1 MNQRVALTLV
11 CLLLGSIGAVAAS
24 GIVDVCD
31 YDPPESHVVDLL
43 MQGSFNWYDGPYLDD
58 RSRAVAG
65 SLLAEFSR
73 LDAWST
79 FGGTIDGRGELRSTT
94 DGWSAS
100 LTGSGNV
107 TVPIY
112 GDAFGVAALG
122 IDAASTSGVEIDLTG
137 GLGTGRFRDVTPMAS
152 AIRIQNALLDLGRLL
167 APLANEQLLELAR
180 IVGEVGP
187 DPEERLSSIAGLL
200 SDSGLLPDVELDLQ
214 GLLAVE
220 EILESGG
227 NARLCGSDVQA
238 RVGAS
243 VTLAPTIQV
252 SAAGLLLARYAA
264 VPDPVSQWDANA
276 QVRFRI
282 ARPEQMDVKADVSYD
297 RQLPAG
303 WTARGEYRLTYDR
316 MWSDPAAI
324 SVLHEASATL
334 TTQLFDVVGL
344 SLVGDVRHQTG
355 DEEFTVSL
363 AIHLEADL
371 L

>member
-1 MNQRVALTLV
+1 MNRRFTHALACV
-11 CLLLGSIGAVAAS
+11 LLGSISAVAAP

-31 YDPPESHVVDLL
+31 YDPPESHVVDVL
-43 MQGSFNWYDGPYLDD
+43 MQGSFNWYDGPYLDN
-58 RSRAVAG
+58 RSRTVAA

-79 FGGTIDGRGELRSTT
+79 FGGTIDGRGELRGTT

-107 TVPIY
+107 TVPIT
-112 GDAFGVAALG
+112 DSAFGVAALG
-122 IDAASTSGVEIDLTG
+122 VDAASTSGIEIDLTG

-152 AIRIQNALLDLGRLL
+152 AIRIQNVLLDLGRLF
-167 APLANEQLLELAR
+167 APLANEQLLDLAR

-187 DPEERLSSIAGLL
+187 GPEERLSSIVGLL
-200 SDSGLLPDVELDLQ
+200 SDSGLLPDAELDLR

-227 NARLCGSDVQA
+227 DARLCGSDVQA
-238 RVGAS
+238 RIGAS
-243 VTLAPTIQV
+243 ATLAPTIQV

-264 VPDPVSQWDANA
+264 VPDPVSQWEANA
-276 QVRFRI
+276 QLRVRI

-303 WTARGEYRLTYDR
+303 WTARGDYRITYDR
-316 MWSDPAAI
+316 MWSDSEAT
-324 SVLHEASATL
+324 SVLHEATAAL
-334 TTQLFDVVGL
+334 TTQLFGTVGL
-344 SLVGDVRHQTG
+344 SLVGNVRHQTG